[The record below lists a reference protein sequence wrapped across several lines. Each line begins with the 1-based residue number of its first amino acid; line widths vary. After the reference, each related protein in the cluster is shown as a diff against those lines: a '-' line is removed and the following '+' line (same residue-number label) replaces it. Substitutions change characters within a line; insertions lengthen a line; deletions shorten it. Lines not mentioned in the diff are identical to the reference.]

1 MSSAIS
7 RTLMESSS
15 SEALPALLMVQNGNA
30 VKSFFEV
37 PRFLI
42 SLSLELTA
50 LRSRSFQRC
59 ALFAGIF
66 LTPTQAFWGRAG
78 GIRAFFG
85 YPFCDELV
93 KRIDVRPDNFP
104 GLDIITPFN

>member
-1 MSSAIS
+1 MASAIS
-7 RTLMESSS
+7 KTLMASSA
-15 SEALPALLMVQNGNA
+15 SEGLPALFMVQNGNA

-37 PRFLI
+37 PRLLI

-50 LRSRSFQRC
+50 LRSRSFQRYIQ
-59 ALFAGIF
+59 FARIF
-66 LTPTQAFWGRAG
+66 LTPTQAFWGRTG

-85 YPFCDELV
+85 YPFFDELV